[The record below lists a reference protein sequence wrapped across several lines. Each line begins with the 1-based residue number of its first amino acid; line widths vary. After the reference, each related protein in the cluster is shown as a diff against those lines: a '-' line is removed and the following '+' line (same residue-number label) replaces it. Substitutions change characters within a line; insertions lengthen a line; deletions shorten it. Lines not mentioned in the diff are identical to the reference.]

1 MLSILCRPLSASVS
15 WNPVR
20 SFVLAFNSVSPI
32 FQDLKVCDNRCLA
45 VAELALPEDKGD
57 SVLCYSNNHVLI
69 QTYTRVVAVATHKG
83 IGKMAKLVL
92 LW

>member
-1 MLSILCRPLSASVS
+1 MLSVLCRPLSASVS

-57 SVLCYSNNHVLI
+57 SVLCW
-69 QTYTRVVAVATHKG
+69 G
-83 IGKMAKLVL
+83 IHWPRRLKQSCFDTDLHEGCCCCNS
-92 LW
+92 